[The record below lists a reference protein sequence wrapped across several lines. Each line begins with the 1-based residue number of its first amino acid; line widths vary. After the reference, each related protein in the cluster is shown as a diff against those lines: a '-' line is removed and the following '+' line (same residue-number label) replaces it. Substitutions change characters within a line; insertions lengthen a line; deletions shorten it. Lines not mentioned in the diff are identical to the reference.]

1 MRVLGVPEPTTESA
15 ENVFGGHEQFAASP
29 EKLFSLLTDLD
40 SLAAT
45 IPDLVSAEKFD
56 ERTMRCVVRPG
67 FSFLRGT
74 MKLEIVM
81 NEVTAPESATMNVS
95 AQGIGV
101 AMKVV
106 SHLKISAAASG
117 SVLDWSA
124 QIVERKGLI
133 AAVSPGLIKAA
144 ADQVIR
150 HSWTAVRR
158 QLGE

>member
-1 MRVLGVPEPTTESA
+1 MRVFGVPEPTTESA
-15 ENVFGGHEQFAASP
+15 ENVFGGHEQFASSP

-45 IPDLVSAEKFD
+45 IPDLVSAEKVD

-101 AMKVV
+101 A
-106 SHLKISAAASG
+106 
-117 SVLDWSA
+117 
-124 QIVERKGLI
+124 
-133 AAVSPGLIKAA
+133 
-144 ADQVIR
+144 
-150 HSWTAVRR
+150 
-158 QLGE
+158 

>member
-1 MRVLGVPEPTTESA
+1 VPDPTTEPA
-15 ENVFGGHEQFAASP
+15 ESFFGGHEQFAASP

-45 IPDLVSAEKFD
+45 IPDLVSAEKID

-81 NEVTAPESATMNVS
+81 NEVTAPDSATMNVS
-95 AQGIGV
+95 AHAIGL
-101 AMKVV
+101 AMKVI
-106 SHLKISAAASG
+106 SHLKISALPSG
-117 SVLDWSA
+117 SALDWSA

-133 AAVSPGLIKAA
+133 VAVSSGLIKAA

-158 QLGE
+158 QLRE